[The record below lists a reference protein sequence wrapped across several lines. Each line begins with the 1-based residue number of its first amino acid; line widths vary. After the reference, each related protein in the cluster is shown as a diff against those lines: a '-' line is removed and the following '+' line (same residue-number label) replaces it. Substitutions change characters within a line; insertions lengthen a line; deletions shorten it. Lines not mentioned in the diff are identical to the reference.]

1 MSTQLVDDKNNNEV
15 KMYQTIAQIAADPK
29 VEKQAKKWICP
40 GAHGKKLRYVEFDD
54 VSNIKVST
62 QYQRDFSPAAIKEFS
77 QLNRMLLVP
86 GVIARRP
93 TYLGEQGGDWCLDG
107 QHKGVFFQLAEA
119 KESGEVYPAMLLEHD
134 DDATLEQC
142 IKLEAELFHALNSK
156 RRKLTKID
164 IIRAGVLFDDPEA
177 CWILTVMEALKL
189 HCDRFGSLEDDALE
203 LKSFNQ
209 FYLMLTY
216 DNSIG
221 KGLQCH
227 INGIKLWEEIF
238 PENFVTGSTLR
249 GCRYTYE
256 FMNEVLNEGQRKE
269 FYKFLTKRYR
279 DTKQSTF
286 MKGLPQ
292 DGNTPKWILK
302 KFLFDYKDYCSIHN
316 IPSRH
321 CIGDATMEQA
331 CQISKKFCLDMMD
344 N

>member
-1 MSTQLVDDKNNNEV
+1 
-15 KMYQTIAQIAADPK
+15 MYQTIAQIAADPK
-29 VEKQAKKWICP
+29 VVKQAKKWIIN

-62 QYQRDFSPAAIKEFS
+62 QYQRDFSPAAIKEFT

-93 TYLGEQGGDWCLDG
+93 LYLGEQGGDWCLDG

-119 KESGEVYPAMLLEHD
+119 KASGETYPAMLLEHD

-142 IKLEAELFHALNSK
+142 LKLEAELFHALNSK
-156 RRKLTKID
+156 RRKLSKID

-177 CWILTVMEALKL
+177 CWILTVMEALNL
-189 HCDRFGSLEDDALE
+189 HCDRFGSLNDDALE

-209 FYLMLTY
+209 FYIMSTSDY
-216 DNSIG
+216 RIG
-221 KGLQCH
+221 KGIQHH
-227 INGIKLWEEIF
+227 IDGVKLWREVF
-238 PENFVTGSTLR
+238 AENFVTGSTLR
-249 GCRYTYE
+249 GCTYTQE

-269 FYKFLTKRYR
+269 FHKFLTKKYR

-292 DGNTPKWILK
+292 DGNTHKWILHT
-302 KFLFDYKDYCSIHN
+302 FLFDYKDYCSIN
-316 IPSRH
+316 SIAPRH
-321 CIGDATMEQA
+321 CIGDATLDQA
-331 CQISKKFCLDMMD
+331 CKISKRFCLDVTEVD
-344 N
+344 S